1 MTTNSTLTATQQ
13 RTQFYM
19 SYSGN
24 KPKRSVKENRLKQ
37 LEEDL
42 LQQNIFM
49 DELFPQKQ
57 FLVLEQIAFW
67 LSANGLCKV
76 GTDTLEEKL
85 GVSVR
90 TVRNAIK
97 SIKST
102 NQFVVGRLRSAKSNC
117 GKYVIVDKKHENFKS
132 IMREVFL
139 LSEASIAHLNAQQ
152 DAQQKMLKDIDISTF
167 EQENKSPNLYLSL
180 INSKQAN
187 NKYIHSFDM
196 LETLKEEVESQQPIT
211 SEKQRTLLLTYT
223 DNEYQRLFF
232 DFIQSMPYPSIVRE
246 NAYKLA
252 LRVGSD
258 ADKERFFAAKE
269 VIHHISMD
277 MEYNHFDNV
286 VAVFTT
292 ALSNRLEYP
301 SIPPVKLTDL
311 HVGTTKKGVFYNW
324 LED

>member
-1 MTTNSTLTATQQ
+1 MTTILTATQQ
-13 RTQFYM
+13 RAQFHITY
-19 SYSGN
+19 GGK
-24 KPKRSVKENRLKQ
+24 KPNGSVKAKRLKQ

-76 GTDTLEEKL
+76 GTDKLEEKL

-97 SIKST
+97 AIKST
-102 NQFVVGRLRSAKSNC
+102 NQFVVGRLQSTKTNC
-117 GKYVIVDKKHENFKS
+117 GKYIIVDKQHENFKS

-139 LSEASIAHLNAQQ
+139 LSEASIAQLNAQQ
-152 DAQQKMLKDIDISTF
+152 NAQQKMLKDIDMTGLKH
-167 EQENKSPNLYLSL
+167 ENKSPNLSLSFNNL
-180 INSKQAN
+180 KQAIN

-196 LETLKEEVESQQPIT
+196 LEAIKRETESQQPKT
-211 SEKQRTLLLTYT
+211 ADEQRTLLLTYT

-232 DFIQSMPYPSIVRE
+232 DFIQTMPYPSIVRE

-258 ADKERFFAAKE
+258 ADIERFFAAKE

-277 MEYNHFDNV
+277 MESNHFDNV

-292 ALSNRLEYP
+292 ALLNRLEYP
-301 SIPPVKLTDL
+301 SIRPVKLANQ
-311 HVGTTKKGVFYNW
+311 HVRTTNKGVFYNW
-324 LED
+324 LEE

>member
-1 MTTNSTLTATQQ
+1 MTTKNTLTATQK

-19 SYSGN
+19 TYSGN
-24 KPKRSVKENRLKQ
+24 KPNRSVKENRLKQ

-42 LQQNIFM
+42 VQQNIFM

-97 SIKST
+97 AIKST
-102 NQFVVGRLRSAKSNC
+102 NQFVVGRLQSTKSNC
-117 GKYVIVDKKHENFKS
+117 GKYIIVDKKHENFKS
-132 IMREVFL
+132 IMKEVFL
-139 LSEASIAHLNAQQ
+139 LSEASFAQLNAQQ
-152 DAQQKMLKDIDISTF
+152 NAQQKMLKDIDMIGLKH
-167 EQENKSPNLYLSL
+167 ENKSPNLSLSFNNL
-180 INSKQAN
+180 KQAIN

-196 LETLKEEVESQQPIT
+196 LEAIKRETESQQPKT
-211 SEKQRTLLLTYT
+211 AEEQRTLLLTYT

-232 DFIQSMPYPSIVRE
+232 DFLQSMPYPSIVRE

-252 LRVGSD
+252 LRMGSD

-269 VIHHISMD
+269 VIHNISLD
-277 MEYNHFDNV
+277 MESNHFDNV

-292 ALSNRLEYP
+292 ALLNRLEYP
-301 SIPPVKLTDL
+301 SIQPVNQ
-311 HVGTTKKGVFYNW
+311 HVRTTNKGVFYNW
-324 LED
+324 LEE

>member
-1 MTTNSTLTATQQ
+1 MTTKNTLTATQQ
-13 RTQFYM
+13 RAQFYIT
-19 SYSGN
+19 YGGN
-24 KPKRSVKENRLKQ
+24 KPNRSVKENRLKQ

-67 LSANGLCKV
+67 LSANGICKV

-97 SIKST
+97 AIKLT
-102 NQFVVGRLRSAKSNC
+102 DQFVVGRLRSAKSNC

-139 LSEASIAHLNAQQ
+139 LSEASIAQLNAQQ
-152 DAQQKMLKDIDISTF
+152 NAQQKILKDIDISTF

-196 LETLKEEVESQQPIT
+196 LEKLKEEVESQQPKT
-211 SEKQRTLLLTYT
+211 ADEQRTLLLTYT

-246 NAYKLA
+246 NAYKLT

-258 ADKERFFAAKE
+258 ADVKRFIAAKE

-277 MEYNHFDNV
+277 IEYNHFDNV
-286 VAVFTT
+286 VAVFTA
-292 ALSNRLEYP
+292 ALLNRLEYP
-301 SIPPVKLTDL
+301 SIRPAEQVDR
-311 HVGTTKKGVFYNW
+311 HVRATKKGVFYNW

>member
-1 MTTNSTLTATQQ
+1 L
-13 RTQFYM
+13 
-19 SYSGN
+19 
-24 KPKRSVKENRLKQ
+24 V
-37 LEEDL
+37 
-42 LQQNIFM
+42 QQNIFM

-97 SIKST
+97 ALKST
-102 NQFVVGRLRSAKSNC
+102 NQFVVGRLQSTKTNC
-117 GKYVIVDKKHENFKS
+117 GKYIIVDKQHENFKS
-132 IMREVFL
+132 IMKEVFL
-139 LSEASIAHLNAQQ
+139 LSEASIAQLNAQQ
-152 DAQQKMLKDIDISTF
+152 NAQQKMLKDIDMIGLKH
-167 EQENKSPNLYLSL
+167 ENRSPNLSLSFNNL
-180 INSKQAN
+180 KQAIN

-196 LETLKEEVESQQPIT
+196 LKAIKRETESQQPKT
-211 SEKQRTLLLTYT
+211 AEEQRTLLLTYT

-252 LRVGSD
+252 LRMGSD

-301 SIPPVKLTDL
+301 SIRPVNIADQ
-311 HVGTTKKGVFYNW
+311 HVKATNKGVFYNW
-324 LED
+324 LEE